1 MSPLSPSSGDS
12 EALSPSDHF
21 EGEGA
26 FGWAESM
33 KPHKRLWLDMI
44 SSDRSTAMTPMVMKV
59 TVVGV
64 LVSLKGLETGLVIIE
79 ELIVKFTGSKITRL
93 VTKI

>member
-1 MSPLSPSSGDS
+1 
-12 EALSPSDHF
+12 
-21 EGEGA
+21 
-26 FGWAESM
+26 
-33 KPHKRLWLDMI
+33 
-44 SSDRSTAMTPMVMKV
+44 MTPMVMNV